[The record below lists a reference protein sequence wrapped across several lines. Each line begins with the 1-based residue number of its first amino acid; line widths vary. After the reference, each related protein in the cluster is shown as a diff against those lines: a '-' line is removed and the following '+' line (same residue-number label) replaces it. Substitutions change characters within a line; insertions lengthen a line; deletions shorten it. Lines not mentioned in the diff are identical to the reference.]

1 MLTRVVFRKKQV
13 INRSIE
19 MSSGAR
25 AAATYPFNIGLEFMN
40 KENDG
45 SDKSF
50 GCLKFE
56 TLGFP
61 KGYKQKGKYRV
72 HISLD
77 VSTSMQSERRL
88 SLAKETILKMVE
100 YLASAAN
107 ENPGLQFWITL
118 TTFSTEARAV
128 VENEEVSSETISF
141 LTSTVNGIRVENS
154 TSFEASFLLDRDIM
168 EQQAVKDKDRENED
182 IVTIHI
188 QMTDGEITAGNKDET
203 YLKTLLS
210 PHVEHIFIGY
220 GADHKAGCLINL
232 SKVNAVSSYMF
243 LDNPTKMGAMFAQ
256 IFCPHL
262 YAAVTEVTIELRGAK
277 FLDIDNGCETS
288 SVFLNRV
295 ATETTKRFHLVTD
308 AEVQAQDET
317 QRLSDDVMSSVYDY
331 SGSERAITVNITFRA
346 FDNQN
351 LEDPPN
357 YPFYKGFGIVSSTT
371 HSVEVQKER
380 LRWRVMILMK
390 DAKDLKHREHEN
402 FTRHNRYAE
411 YDYETNQWIDQ
422 MKEEKDALIQRANEL
437 KDEIKQFGEL
447 HDIAEDEMLKDLVT
461 DIVICICAIP
471 SSQHGLMYIYSR
483 FRSCTDETP
492 TAVTDLTPLDE
503 YVGDF
508 LTSSSCDH
516 GDDRLFSCGGSNED
530 VLHRQRSGTTN
541 TAFDILNRAMSQSP
555 TSAGAVA
562 AHGSTIRDD
571 DDGFQGIRRA
581 RSSYRQTTVSDDVVR
596 NDVVR
601 TDDDLVVISNT
612 DAI

>member
-1 MLTRVVFRKKQV
+1 MLTRVVFRTKQS
-13 INRSIE
+13 IQSIE
-19 MSSGAR
+19 IMSSR
-25 AAATYPFNIGLEFMN
+25 VVATYPFNIGLEFMN
-40 KENDG
+40 KETDG
-45 SDKSF
+45 SNKSF

-61 KGYKQKGKYRV
+61 EGYKQKGKYRI

-77 VSTSMQSERRL
+77 VSTSMQSDRRL
-88 SLAKETILKMVE
+88 SLAKETIVKMAE

-107 ENPGLQFWITL
+107 DNPGLQFWITL
-118 TTFSTEARAV
+118 TTFSTDANLVIR
-128 VENEEVSSETISF
+128 NQEVNSETLSLIA
-141 LTSTVNGIRVENS
+141 STVNRIRVENS
-154 TSFEASFLLDRDIM
+154 TSFEASFLSDRKIM
-168 EQQAVKDKDRENED
+168 QDEAEKDQEDGNAD

-188 QMTDGEITAGNKDET
+188 QMTDGEITAGSKDET

-210 PHVEHIFIGY
+210 PDVEHIFIGY
-220 GADHKAGCLINL
+220 GADHKAACLINL

-262 YAAVTEVTIELRGAK
+262 FAAVTEVTIDLTGAK
-277 FLDIDNGCETS
+277 FLDVDGGCETS

-308 AEVQAQDET
+308 DAHAQDEM
-317 QRLSDDVMSSVYDY
+317 QCLSDDVMSSIYDY
-331 SGSERAITVNITFRA
+331 SASEQSIKVNVTFRA

-357 YPFYKGFGIVSSTT
+357 YPFYRGFGIVSSTT
-371 HSVEVQKER
+371 HSVDVQKER
-380 LRWRVMILMK
+380 LRWKVMILMK
-390 DAKDLKHREHEN
+390 NAKDLKHREHEN

-411 YDYETNQWIDQ
+411 YDYETNQWTDP

-492 TAVTDLTPLDE
+492 TAVTDLTPLDQ

-541 TAFDILNRAMSQSP
+541 AAFDILNRAMSQSP
-555 TSAGAVA
+555 TSAGAA
-562 AHGSTIRDD
+562 ATHGSTIHDD
-571 DDGFQGIRRA
+571 DDGCHGIRRA
-581 RSSYRQTTVSDDVVR
+581 RSSYRQTTCSND
-596 NDVVR
+596 DVVR
-601 TDDDLVVISNT
+601 TDDDLVVISNS
-612 DAI
+612 DAT

>member
-1 MLTRVVFRKKQV
+1 
-13 INRSIE
+13 
-19 MSSGAR
+19 
-25 AAATYPFNIGLEFMN
+25 MN
-40 KENDG
+40 KETDG
-45 SDKSF
+45 SNKSF

-61 KGYKQKGKYRV
+61 EGYKQKGKYRI

-77 VSTSMQSERRL
+77 VSTSMQSDRRL
-88 SLAKETILKMVE
+88 SLAKETIVKMAE

-107 ENPGLQFWITL
+107 DNPGLQFWITL
-118 TTFSTEARAV
+118 TTFSTDANLVIR
-128 VENEEVSSETISF
+128 NQEVNSETLSLIA
-141 LTSTVNGIRVENS
+141 STVNRIRVENS
-154 TSFEASFLLDRDIM
+154 TSFEASFLSDRKIM
-168 EQQAVKDKDRENED
+168 QDEAEKDQEDGNAD

-188 QMTDGEITAGNKDET
+188 QMTDGEITAGSKDET

-210 PHVEHIFIGY
+210 PDVEHIFIGY
-220 GADHKAGCLINL
+220 GADHKAACLINL

-262 YAAVTEVTIELRGAK
+262 FAAVTEVTIDLTGAK
-277 FLDIDNGCETS
+277 FLDVDGGCETS

-308 AEVQAQDET
+308 DAHAQDEM
-317 QRLSDDVMSSVYDY
+317 QCLSDDVMSSIYDY
-331 SGSERAITVNITFRA
+331 SASEQSIKVNVTFRA

-357 YPFYKGFGIVSSTT
+357 YPFYRGFGIVSSTT
-371 HSVEVQKER
+371 HSVDVQKER
-380 LRWRVMILMK
+380 LRWKVMILMK
-390 DAKDLKHREHEN
+390 NAKDLKHREHEN

-411 YDYETNQWIDQ
+411 YDYETNQWTDP

-492 TAVTDLTPLDE
+492 TAVTDLTPLDQ

-541 TAFDILNRAMSQSP
+541 AAFDILNRAMSQSP
-555 TSAGAVA
+555 TSAGAA
-562 AHGSTIRDD
+562 ATHGSTIHDD
-571 DDGFQGIRRA
+571 DDGCHGIRRA
-581 RSSYRQTTVSDDVVR
+581 RSSYRQTTCSND
-596 NDVVR
+596 DVVR
-601 TDDDLVVISNT
+601 TDDDLVVISNS
-612 DAI
+612 DAT

>member
-1 MLTRVVFRKKQV
+1 MCSFQNKASNQ
-13 INRSIE
+13 SIE
-19 MSSGAR
+19 MSSRAAA

-40 KENDG
+40 KESDG

-56 TLGFP
+56 TFGFP
-61 KGYKQKGKYRV
+61 EGYKQKGKYRV

-88 SLAKETILKMVE
+88 SLAKETIVKMVE
-100 YLASAAN
+100 YLASTTN

-128 VENEEVSSETISF
+128 IEDQEVSSETVSI
-141 LTSTVNGIRVENS
+141 LTSTVHGVRVENS

-168 EQQAVKDKDRENED
+168 EQQAVKDKERENGD
-182 IVTIHI
+182 IVTLHI
-188 QMTDGEITAGNKDET
+188 QMTDGEITAGSKDET

-210 PHVEHIFIGY
+210 PDTEHIFIGY
-220 GADHKAGCLINL
+220 GADHKAACLINL
-232 SKVNAVSSYMF
+232 SKVNSVSSYMF
-243 LDNPTKMGAMFAQ
+243 LDNPVKMGAMFAQ

-262 YAAVTEVTIELRGAK
+262 FAAVTEVTIELRGAK
-277 FLDIDNGCETS
+277 FLDVDGGCETS
-288 SVFLNRV
+288 SVFLNRI
-295 ATETTKRFHLVTD
+295 ATETTKRFHIVTD
-308 AEVQAQDET
+308 ADARAEEEMQS
-317 QRLSDDVMSSVYDY
+317 LSDDVVSSVYEY
-331 SGSERAITVNITFRA
+331 SGSEQAVTVNVTFRG

-357 YPFYKGFGIVSSTT
+357 YPFYRGFGVVSSTT

-402 FTRHNRYAE
+402 FIRHNRYAE
-411 YDYETNQWIDQ
+411 YDYETNQWTDP

-447 HDIAEDEMLKDLVT
+447 HDIAEDDMLKDLVT

-492 TAVTDLTPLDE
+492 TAVTDLTPLDH

-508 LTSSSCDH
+508 LASSSCDY

-530 VLHRQRSGTTN
+530 VLYRQRSGTTN
-541 TAFDILNRAMSQSP
+541 AAFDVLNRAMSQSP
-555 TSAGAVA
+555 TSAGAA
-562 AHGSTIRDD
+562 AHGSTNHDD
-571 DDGFQGIRRA
+571 DDGCHGIRRA
-581 RSSYRQTTVSDDVVR
+581 RSSYRQMTVSDDVVR

>member
-1 MLTRVVFRKKQV
+1 
-13 INRSIE
+13 
-19 MSSGAR
+19 MSSR
-25 AAATYPFNIGLEFMN
+25 AVEVTYPFNIGIEFMN
-40 KENDG
+40 KETDG

-61 KGYKQKGKYRV
+61 EGYKQKGKYRI

-88 SLAKETILKMVE
+88 SLAKETIVKMVE

-107 ENPGLQFWITL
+107 DNPGLQFWITL
-118 TTFSTEARAV
+118 TTFSTDARAV
-128 VENEEVSSETISF
+128 VEDEEVSSETISF
-141 LTSTVNGIRVENS
+141 LTSTVNRIQVENS
-154 TSFEASFLLDRDIM
+154 TSFEASFLLDRNIM
-168 EQQAVKDKDRENED
+168 EQQAVKDKERENED

-210 PHVEHIFIGY
+210 PDVEHIFIGY
-220 GADHKAGCLINL
+220 GADHKAACLINL
-232 SKVNAVSSYMF
+232 SKVNADSSYMF

-262 YAAVTEVTIELRGAK
+262 YAAVTDVTIELTGAK
-277 FLDIDNGCETS
+277 FLDVDNGCETS

-295 ATETTKRFHLVTD
+295 AVETTKRFHIVTD
-308 AEVQAQDET
+308 HDDET
-317 QRLSDDVMSSVYDY
+317 QCLSDDVMSSIYDY
-331 SGSERAITVNITFRA
+331 SKSEKAVTVKVTFRA
-346 FDNQN
+346 FNNQN
-351 LEDPPN
+351 LDYPPN
-357 YPFYKGFGIVSSTT
+357 YPFYRGFGIVSSTT
-371 HSVEVQKER
+371 HSIEVQKER

-390 DAKDLKHREHEN
+390 DAKDLKHREHYN
-402 FTRHNRYAE
+402 FIRHDRYAD
-411 YDYETNQWIDQ
+411 YDYETNQWTDP
-422 MKEEKDALIQRANEL
+422 MKEEKDTLIQRANEL

-447 HDIAEDEMLKDLVT
+447 HDIGEDEMLKDLVT
-461 DIVICICAIP
+461 DLVICICAIP

-492 TAVTDLTPLDE
+492 SAVTDLTPLDQ

-530 VLHRQRSGTTN
+530 VLHRRRSGTTN
-541 TAFDILNRAMSQSP
+541 AAFDILNRAMSQSP
-555 TSAGAVA
+555 TSSTATAYDGN
-562 AHGSTIRDD
+562 HGIS
-571 DDGFQGIRRA
+571 RA
-581 RSSYRQTTVSDDVVR
+581 RSSYRQASYDVVG
-596 NDVVR
+596 
-601 TDDDLVVISNT
+601 TDDDLVVVPNDVI
-612 DAI
+612 